1 MKLII
6 DTNVFLDVILK
17 REPLCFASAKVLDL
31 STNGDAELI
40 MPAHAAATIFYIVE
54 KNQGH
59 EAAVKALSICLN
71 LAHVGALDETAV
83 LLGISYGFR
92 DVEDSFVAAI
102 ASKAKA
108 DYIVTN
114 NVKDFGA
121 SPVPAVTPAELLA
134 RL

>member
-1 MKLII
+1 MKLVI

-17 REPLCFASAKVLDL
+17 REPLCLTSAKVLDL
-31 STNGDAELI
+31 SAVRGAELI

-59 EAAVKALSICLN
+59 EAAAKALSICLN
-71 LAHVGALDETAV
+71 LAHVGTLDEAAV

-102 ASKAKA
+102 ASRAKA

-114 NVKDFGA
+114 NVKDFET